1 MSWREFWN
9 RENSIYVNARHR
21 ALHYDGIAKGIA
33 ALVEDRSWSVLDHGS
48 GEAAS
53 ADLVARRCAR
63 LYLYDAATTVQ
74 ARQRLQFSRNDK
86 ITVLDSL
93 SLETIAD
100 ASLDLV
106 VANSLIQYLARDEF
120 QGLLDFWHR
129 KLKAG
134 AKFVVADVIPEGASA
149 TDDIAALLGFG
160 LRGGFFFAACAG
172 LVSTFFSDYRKL
184 RTELGLTR
192 YTEQDMLA
200 LLAAHGFVD
209 AHRSQPN
216 IGHNQSRMMFVA
228 RRGG

>member
-1 MSWREFWN
+1 MNWREFWN

-33 ALVEDRSWSVLDHGS
+33 AHIEDPSWAVLDHGS
-48 GEAAS
+48 GEAPS

-63 LYLYDAATTVQ
+63 LYLYDSAPNVQ
-74 ARQRLQFSRNDK
+74 AKQRLQFSRNAK
-86 ITVLDSL
+86 ITVLDNFA
-93 SLETIAD
+93 LEELGD
-100 ASLDLV
+100 DSLDLV

-120 QGLLDFWHR
+120 EALLSFWHR

-134 AKFVVADVIPEGASA
+134 GKLVVADVIPVGATA
-149 TDDIAALLGFG
+149 QDDIRALLAFA

-192 YTEQDMLA
+192 YAESEMLT
-200 LLAAHGFVD
+200 LLGQHDFVD
-209 AHRSQPN
+209 AHRAQPN

-228 RRGG
+228 RKA